1 MTCPVELFTSK
12 GDHVSIQRLSLGF
25 GCLLVAAC
33 GAPPP
38 PAASAPGPALDLQLD
53 PPPVHALIGHRE
65 RLQLS
70 SEQIDELDTV
80 GQEVHADN
88 HPLLTQ
94 LNSME
99 PNGGNPLFQREV
111 LTLASRIHVNNVQ
124 AVERVRGILTEDQR
138 ERACGLF
145 NGSRGTVRGL
155 RSVETP
161 DVLSRGLHRNSSIV
175 GVGSHRSTG
184 SVWSWCEDEATL
196 RTTAAR

>member
-1 MTCPVELFTSK
+1 VP
-12 GDHVSIQRLSLGF
+12 IQKLALGF

-38 PAASAPGPALDLQLD
+38 PAASAPGAGLDLQLE
-53 PPPVHALIGHRE
+53 PPPVHALIGHRQQ
-65 RLQLS
+65 LQLS
-70 SEQIDELDTV
+70 SEQIDKLDAI
-80 GQEVHADN
+80 GQDVHAEN

-99 PNGGNPLFQREV
+99 PNSGNPVFQREV

-124 AVERVRGILTEDQR
+124 AVERVRNLLTDEQR

-145 NGSRGTVRGL
+145 NGRGTVRGL
-155 RSVETP
+155 RTVESS
-161 DVLSRGLHRNSSIV
+161 DVASRGMHRTSSIV
-175 GVGSHRSTG
+175 GVGAQRSTG
-184 SVWSWCEDEATL
+184 AVWSWCEEDTL